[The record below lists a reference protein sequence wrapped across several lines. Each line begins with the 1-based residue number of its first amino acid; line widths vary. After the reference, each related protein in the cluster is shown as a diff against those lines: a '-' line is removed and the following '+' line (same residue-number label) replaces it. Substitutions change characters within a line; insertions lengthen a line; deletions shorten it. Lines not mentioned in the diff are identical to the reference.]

1 MGTFSSVSNPLISVL
16 LCTSVIV
23 GDPVLGKVSQFN
35 FDFRHPFELRKS
47 LPSSP
52 RPEIIFTSGN
62 SSLVSASNINP
73 VGFDFS
79 KLFRSSQKQP
89 RSQTYH
95 SDEKNVI
102 PLAWV
107 NLPLFDTPVFSPQFT
122 LPQPIARNVQNK
134 SSIIASQSSKEENSP
149 YDNQSESRRRSS
161 SRVIKSDWDG
171 RSSSEIFAS
180 EQNMRR
186 EDASK
191 IIVPQSQHVST
202 SPPPPPPHNSFER
215 RIQLSNRGNNKQ
227 ENVLTSQPPPIDVM
241 QRQDPLGNSDR
252 LPVITDHSFAESKM
266 QGTKSFIFLFDHA
279 IKTLTLLAFFIL
291 RSSLMCV
298 QCALMWHLS
307 T

>member
-1 MGTFSSVSNPLISVL
+1 
-16 LCTSVIV
+16 
-23 GDPVLGKVSQFN
+23 
-35 FDFRHPFELRKS
+35 
-47 LPSSP
+47 
-52 RPEIIFTSGN
+52 
-62 SSLVSASNINP
+62 
-73 VGFDFS
+73 
-79 KLFRSSQKQP
+79 
-89 RSQTYH
+89 
-95 SDEKNVI
+95 
-102 PLAWV
+102 
-107 NLPLFDTPVFSPQFT
+107 
-122 LPQPIARNVQNK
+122 
-134 SSIIASQSSKEENSP
+134 
-149 YDNQSESRRRSS
+149 
-161 SRVIKSDWDG
+161 
-171 RSSSEIFAS
+171 
-180 EQNMRR
+180 MRR